1 MSLIWKLLRQ
11 HISLPQ
17 FIGFFFAN
25 LVGLF
30 IVMLGFQFYR
40 DVKPVFNS
48 DDSIFRNDYLIVS
61 KHIGM
66 GSTLSGRA
74 QTFSQQ
80 EFDEFGRQPFVSQI
94 GSFTSRQYMA
104 EAQMSI
110 SGTPVLHSDLPLESV
125 PDSFVDISLSD
136 WKYIDGSHEVPIV
149 LPRNYLS
156 MYNFGYAQSHNLPM
170 IGESTLSMVDI
181 LIHIHGNGLSDDFKG
196 HVMGFSS
203 RLNSIL
209 VPESFLKWSNSRY
222 APKEDVSPNR
232 LVVKVNNPADEAFV
246 QYLEDNGYEVENE
259 KLQSEKATY
268 FLRLVVSIVMIIGL
282 IISVLSFYILMLSI
296 YLLVQKNQEKLEN
309 LLLIGYTP
317 ARVAWPYQS
326 LTLILNALVLV
337 LSAVILFLARSY
349 YLDVIQVIAADVEF
363 PSILPA
369 LLLGVALFAIV
380 TMINFYAIRKK
391 VYAILYSKR

>member
-80 EFDEFGRQPFVSQI
+80 EFDEFGSQPFVSQI

-136 WKYIDGSHEVPIV
+136 WKYTDGSHEVPIV

-170 IGESTLSMVDI
+170 IGEATLSMVDI

-268 FLRLVVSIVMIIGL
+268 FLRLVVSIVMVIGL

-337 LSAVILFLARSY
+337 LSAVILFLTRSY
-349 YLDVIQVIAADVEF
+349 YLGIIQVIAADVEF

-391 VYAILYSKR
+391 VFAIWNSKR

>member
-136 WKYIDGSHEVPIV
+136 WKYTDGSHEVPIV

-246 QYLEDNGYEVENE
+246 QYLDDNGYEVENE

-268 FLRLVVSIVMIIGL
+268 FLRLVVSIVMVIGL

-337 LSAVILFLARSY
+337 LSAVILFLTRSY
-349 YLDVIQVIAADVEF
+349 YLGIIQVIAADVEF

-380 TMINFYAIRKK
+380 TMINFFAIRKK
-391 VYAILYSKR
+391 VFAIWYSKR